1 LIVQIKIQK
10 FSDDPLTNCVS
21 HSIIVIHGIKKG
33 GVIVEIDIATFET
46 EMNRG
51 FLQILVLL
59 CLDQSMY
66 GYKMINVISKIGY
79 KVEENTLYP
88 LLRRLESKGIISGK
102 WEVSE
107 NRPKKFYKITPEGKR
122 LRKKLLKIWKN
133 QNNIIAKFN
142 GGK

>member
-1 LIVQIKIQK
+1 M
-10 FSDDPLTNCVS
+10 
-21 HSIIVIHGIKKG
+21 
-33 GVIVEIDIATFET
+33 EIDIATFET

>member
-1 LIVQIKIQK
+1 MDFDIGK
-10 FSDDPLTNCVS
+10 F
-21 HSIIVIHGIKKG
+21 
-33 GVIVEIDIATFET
+33 EI

-59 CLDQSMY
+59 CLEKPMY
-66 GYKMINVISKIGY
+66 GYRMLSTISKIGY

-88 LLRRLESKGIISGK
+88 LLRRLETKGLISSR
-102 WEVSE
+102 WEISE
-107 NRPKKFYKITPEGKR
+107 NRPKKFYKITPEGKI

-133 QNNIIAKFN
+133 QNNIINKFN

>member
-1 LIVQIKIQK
+1 MDFDVGK
-10 FSDDPLTNCVS
+10 
-21 HSIIVIHGIKKG
+21 
-33 GVIVEIDIATFET
+33 FET

-59 CLDQSMY
+59 CLEESMY
-66 GYKMINVISKIGY
+66 GYKMLDNISKIGY

-88 LLRRLESKGIISGK
+88 LLRRLEGKGLISSK

-107 NRPKKFYKITPEGKR
+107 NRPKKFYKITSEGKT
-122 LRKKLLKIWKN
+122 LRKKLLKIWEN
-133 QNNIIAKFN
+133 QNNIINKFN

>member
-1 LIVQIKIQK
+1 MDFDIGK
-10 FSDDPLTNCVS
+10 F
-21 HSIIVIHGIKKG
+21 
-33 GVIVEIDIATFET
+33 EA

-59 CLDQSMY
+59 CLEESMY
-66 GYKMINVISKIGY
+66 GYKMLSTISKIGY

-88 LLRRLESKGIISGK
+88 LLRRLESKGLVSSK
-102 WEVSE
+102 WEIRGK
-107 NRPKKFYKITPEGKR
+107 RPKKFYKITKEGKF

-133 QNNIIAKFN
+133 QNNIINKFN